1 MYAGITVFCLTLTWG
16 ICVIFGSKSFTTENS
31 PSQDSEAPTSRP
43 MLIRKKLSFL
53 TKSGVTTDKETSITA
68 GIMLLSL
75 IPFIILQLSAII
87 STSSGDRKMILI
99 ALVVSV
105 SGLLAYFAYQIFFPW
120 IQERSLEYT
129 KYENLRTG
137 FLQHMERHATGKLV
151 TNKGTPNISVIKSF
165 FAKIDKDG
173 DQSVSF
179 SELEALILEMKSAKV
194 QLDKEYAVAEV
205 LKSFDVNQ
213 DGTITKDE
221 FIAGCKKW
229 IHEHETKKSGEH
241 GSSHSRK
248 YLHQVVVQDWFEKRR
263 HELAK
268 SEHLMSRI
276 LKHVQNHA
284 LETQGLLTDE
294 GRPNIDGIKSLFEN
308 IDKNNNKYISESE
321 LKELIQNIKFGKAQ
335 PDPAMVVESVM
346 KDFDKDG
353 DHMISEQE
361 FVKGITKWLHNDT
374 RLANSK
380 DVKMLTNKFDQI
392 PWKEVDSLVHKGKG
406 DGSIIH
412 KLLSW
417 DCVKSVLQIILGI
430 AIVSFLADPLIYSIL
445 DLSVALGLP
454 TFYISFVIIPFA
466 LKFKLAMSAIFPASQ
481 KSLTTSSLTFSE
493 IYGGVVMNNIT
504 GLSILLAIVY
514 IKGLTWDYSIEVLVV
529 LVVCAIIGLIAFF
542 CSSYPLWTCILAFFL
557 YPFSLV
563 LVHFLPHIFGLD

>member
-1 MYAGITVFCLTLTWG
+1 MEILHSVVLLIFAVGKVQSRSLRLELNSSELVSDGVNNADCQSPFLSLNSLSLNGLFSSSETCEHYYGFFPCADNFGGYLFQIVVYEYLLATGEKFLTKGSKQLFNLIGTGFFGDVFEILMVLPEILVVLISGLAESKEVAQSRISIAVGMYSGITVFCLTLTWG
-16 ICVIFGSKSFTTENS
+16 ICVIFGSKSFTAENS

-53 TKSGVTTDKETSITA
+53 TS
-68 GIMLLSL
+68 
-75 IPFIILQLSAII
+75 
-87 STSSGDRKMILI
+87 R
-99 ALVVSV
+99 
-105 SGLLAYFAYQIFFPW
+105 
-120 IQERSLEYT
+120 
-129 KYENLRTG
+129 N
-137 FLQHMERHATGKLV
+137 MERHATGKLV
-151 TNKGTPNISVIKSF
+151 TNEGTPNISVIKSF

-173 DQSVSF
+173 DQSVSV
-179 SELEALILEMKSAKV
+179 SELEALILEIKSAKV

-205 LKSFDVNQ
+205 LNSFD
-213 DGTITKDE
+213 
-221 FIAGCKKW
+221 
-229 IHEHETKKSGEH
+229 
-241 GSSHSRK
+241 
-248 YLHQVVVQDWFEKRR
+248 VVVQDWFEKRR

-294 GRPNIDGIKSLFEN
+294 GRPNVDGIKSIFEN

-361 FVKGITKWLHNDT
+361 FAKGITKWLHNDT

-380 DVKMLTNKFDQI
+380 DAKMLTDKFDQI
-392 PWKEVDSLVHKGKG
+392 TWKEVDSLVHKGKG
-406 DGSIIH
+406 DRSIIH

-417 DCVKSVLQIILGI
+417 DCVKSVLQIVLGV

-493 IYGGVVMNNIT
+493 VCLSFNLKFLSLIKFVM
-504 GLSILLAIVY
+504 
-514 IKGLTWDYSIEVLVV
+514 D
-529 LVVCAIIGLIAFF
+529 
-542 CSSYPLWTCILAFFL
+542 
-557 YPFSLV
+557 
-563 LVHFLPHIFGLD
+563 